1 MPSLHGPCLALDL
14 RLGKT
19 RSMLEVMLRTEAL
32 VNFALDHFSR
42 CDYDHDS
49 IAKCPYCGAWR
60 FSSWQ
65 GTTPRQTQVGKRSL
79 RSRPNQPVDRDP
91 PYRRASRPV
100 HR

>member
-32 VNFALDHFSR
+32 VNFALNHFSRR

-49 IAKCPYCGAWR
+49 VAKCPYCGAW
-60 FSSWQ
+60 
-65 GTTPRQTQVGKRSL
+65 
-79 RSRPNQPVDRDP
+79 
-91 PYRRASRPV
+91 
-100 HR
+100 

>member
-42 CDYDHDS
+42 RCDYDHDS
-49 IAKCPYCGAWR
+49 VAKCPYCRAWPILKLARNDAAADTSRKEGAAVEAKSAR
-60 FSSWQ
+60 
-65 GTTPRQTQVGKRSL
+65 
-79 RSRPNQPVDRDP
+79 RP
-91 PYRRASRPV
+91 
-100 HR
+100 